1 MKWVGGFLATA
12 VIMGWVAT
20 ASIPAAPPVSIDA
33 ASLKFLPPDTEGVAF
48 VDVAALRNA
57 ALVQDVL
64 KSATLEFEKEF
75 EMANFVNATGVNPEQ
90 DVDRVTAGKLGANQI
105 LMIVQGR
112 IDKFKAEQ
120 YFKEKG
126 SAEET
131 YLGQTIYRDG
141 DGGFVFFDGLVLMGG
156 QIDAVKKGLDQMS
169 LPGSAP
175 LRSDLTAAIQ
185 TIEAGNQLWAVGDF
199 SVADFPPALREPTP
213 IVDMLKSLQRGTYQ
227 MRIDN
232 DVHARATGT
241 FSDENAA
248 RNITDLARGALA
260 VAKMQAGQ
268 KQPDLVHLLDGI
280 QVSNSGPTLTVRVDE
295 SGDLLKKL
303 QKTGAIRQ

>member
-1 MKWVGGFLATA
+1 MKWMGGLVVVA
-12 VIMGWVAT
+12 VVMGWVAT
-20 ASIPAAPPVSIDA
+20 ATIPAAPVSIDS
-33 ASLKFLPPDTEGVAF
+33 ASLKFLPPETEGIAF
-48 VDVAALRNA
+48 VDVAALRST
-57 ALVQDVL
+57 ALIQDVL
-64 KSATLEFEKEF
+64 TTTTLDFQKG
-75 EMANFVNATGVNPEQ
+75 MANFVYATGVNPQE
-90 DVDRVTAGKLGANQI
+90 DVDRVTVGKLGAHEI
-105 LMIVQGR
+105 LMVVQGR

-120 YFKEKG
+120 YFRDK
-126 SAEET
+126 AQDQET

-185 TIEAGNQLWAVGDF
+185 TIEAGNQIWAVGDF
-199 SVADFPPALREPTP
+199 SISDFPPALREHTP

-232 DVHARATGT
+232 DIHARATGT
-241 FSDENAA
+241 FSDENSA
-248 RNITDLARGALA
+248 RNIGDLARGALA
-260 VAKMQAGQ
+260 VAKMQVAQ

-295 SGDLLKKL
+295 SGDLLKTL
-303 QKTGAIRQ
+303 QKTGLNRGN